1 MQDHLLPTYTR
12 LPVHFDHGSGA
23 YLYDEAGNEYLDA
36 YCGIAVTGLGH
47 NYPAVTKVIQEQAT
61 KILHASNLVEIPEQ
75 AALSDILASLAGMD
89 AKVFFNNSGAE
100 AVETALKLA
109 RLYGHSKNIASP
121 KIIVME
127 GSFHGRTI
135 ATISAGDSAKSKEG
149 FEPLLSGFVRV
160 KYNDIASIEAA
171 VKIDKD
177 IVAVLLEPIQGE
189 SGVRIP
195 DADYLQK
202 VRSFCDA
209 HKILMLVDEVQAG
222 MGRTGKFF
230 CFEHSNILPDA
241 IMLAKGL
248 ANGLPIAAC
257 IIREPYCDLFTP
269 GSHGSTFGGN
279 PLCCAAS
286 IATVQA
292 ISTPKVLANAAA
304 QGAKIL
310 AGLQKAL
317 QNNPNVTQVRGL
329 GLLIGVELASPCR
342 EIMLTAL
349 KHKIVLNVTRLN
361 VLRITPPLII
371 NDQQAQAMIDII
383 PKVIEEYYS
392 S

>member
-1 MQDHLLPTYTR
+1 MHDKR
-12 LPVHFDHGSGA
+12 
-23 YLYDEAGNEYLDA
+23 N
-36 YCGIAVTGLGH
+36 GIRTESTVD
-47 NYPAVTKVIQEQAT
+47 VQ
-61 KILHASNLVEIPEQ
+61 S
-75 AALSDILASLAGMD
+75 SFFASL
-89 AKVFFNNSGAE
+89 
-100 AVETALKLA
+100 
-109 RLYGHSKNIASP
+109 
-121 KIIVME
+121 
-127 GSFHGRTI
+127 
-135 ATISAGDSAKSKEG
+135 
-149 FEPLLSGFVRV
+149 
-160 KYNDIASIEAA
+160 YNC
-171 VKIDKD
+171 
-177 IVAVLLEPIQGE
+177 L
-189 SGVRIP
+189 
-195 DADYLQK
+195 
-202 VRSFCDA
+202 
-209 HKILMLVDEVQAG
+209 
-222 MGRTGKFF
+222 
-230 CFEHSNILPDA
+230 
-241 IMLAKGL
+241 
-248 ANGLPIAAC
+248 
-257 IIREPYCDLFTP
+257 
-269 GSHGSTFGGN
+269 
-279 PLCCAAS
+279 CAAS